1 MSRPLEQALAGLI
14 PSHNGPLPPELTTM
28 ASSLLAQSRSKASSL
43 KPEEEIARTYACA
56 HLACE
61 RLKQRLNL
69 PAIQPRPPVAPRTYR
84 KVYDYFENALSGTG
98 TPRKQQQQQQQQQ
111 QQGYSRAGG
120 GSAANTP
127 ASAGR
132 RRRAVVEA
140 DEDAAGRG
148 RATPRSR
155 AAATGATGATGAK
168 DFGGEPPEWI
178 MPLIRTLCKTLDAP
192 AAVPHVYAGLRSV
205 LRLTSS
211 SSSLPSSGTR
221 GRPTREAARAKSGGG
236 GGVAE
241 GDIAALVV
249 ALVFFVSVRMAGR
262 ATGKAEHDA
271 RRNKAAAVLMDC
283 GYANG
288 VDDKAL
294 AKQIDDMVAR
304 AGEQKWVDETQ
315 EWWRNVGEGVGVG
328 IGDDDGDDSGDDAD
342 AAGDEDGD
350 VEMTD
355 APAAVLSAERK
366 RQRRRSSAAAGGG
379 DKNASTPLKQSRA
392 DSSSLRGGLGTMMQE
407 SVDYL
412 SEEKRRDYK
421 VWRAKIMKQVEAIEK
436 EDMAKS
442 KGKSRAGG

>member
-84 KVYDYFENALSGTG
+84 KVYDYFENAL
-98 TPRKQQQQQQQQQ
+98 R
-111 QQGYSRAGG
+111 

-140 DEDAAGRG
+140 DKDAAGRG

-155 AAATGATGATGAK
+155 AAVTGATGAK

-271 RRNKAAAVLMDC
+271 RRNKAAAVLMDG

-315 EWWRNVGEGVGVG
+315 E
-328 IGDDDGDDSGDDAD
+328 
-342 AAGDEDGD
+342 
-350 VEMTD
+350 
-355 APAAVLSAERK
+355 
-366 RQRRRSSAAAGGG
+366 QRRRSSAAAGGG